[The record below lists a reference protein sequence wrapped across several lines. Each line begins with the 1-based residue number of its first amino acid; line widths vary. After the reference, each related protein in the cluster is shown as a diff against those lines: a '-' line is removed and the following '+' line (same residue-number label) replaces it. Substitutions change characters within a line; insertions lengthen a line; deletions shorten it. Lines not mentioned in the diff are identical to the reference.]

1 MRVAER
7 KAIMKQILH
16 NKLVWHSA
24 MALGLL
30 ALFGTPMNRAVAQ
43 SNEPAV
49 SVVATNPPPAAA
61 SAEKTNSV
69 VAKAMQ
75 PVNRQHSDSPPHD
88 LVVIGRSTV
97 LPAGET
103 ANNMVAI
110 GGSATALGRV
120 RGNLVSI
127 FGLVTLSNEASGNVV
142 AVLGNVKLATNAVVH
157 GDTVAVLGNI
167 QMGPN
172 SRARGNVVAVGGA
185 VERGEGSEV
194 NGQVVGMP
202 GFKWLGEWL
211 EQCVFKLRPLAPQLG
226 WLWAITGIMLAV
238 YLLIA
243 IAFPRPVQACV
254 DEITRRPV
262 TTVLM
267 GLLTKILVPFV
278 FLILVATGVG
288 LFVIP
293 FLVIALMCAG
303 MIGKI
308 ALLQYF
314 GQQIGRQFNLA
325 VIQKP
330 LAAFLLGWVILTLLY
345 LVPVLGFIV
354 YTLVGLWALGAVILA
369 MFNGRRREMPEKTA
383 APPPESSPPPAYG
396 SAAAFATVAPA
407 PMTGVPPVNPGVAP
421 AGTPDATNI
430 PGTPPLVATPIQTAM
445 GTATVTP
452 PALQELLSYPRAG
465 FWERMGAAF
474 LDIVVVG
481 VITGIA
487 HGPLGFLVLFVS
499 GPPVFLIIALAYF
512 AGLWAWKGTTIGGIV
527 LKLHVVRC
535 DGQSVTFLAALVRG
549 LAAAFSVI
557 VLFLGFLWIAWDHDK
572 QGWHDKIAGTIVVRL
587 PRSLPLVC
595 L

>member
-1 MRVAER
+1 
-7 KAIMKQILH
+7 
-16 NKLVWHSA
+16 
-24 MALGLL
+24 MALCLL
-30 ALFGTPMNRAVAQ
+30 ALFVTRMNRAAAQ
-43 SNEPAV
+43 TNEL
-49 SVVATNPPPAAA
+49 TA
-61 SAEKTNSV
+61 SAPVTNSV
-69 VAKAMQ
+69 VVETAQ
-75 PVNRQHSDSPPHD
+75 PNHRQHSNNDSHD
-88 LVVIGRSTV
+88 MVVIGRSSV

-103 ANNMVAI
+103 ANDMVVI

-120 RGNLVSI
+120 RGDLVSI
-127 FGLVTLSNEASGNVV
+127 LGNVTLSNEASGDVV
-142 AVLGNVKLATNAVVH
+142 AVLGNVKLATNAIVH

-172 SRARGNVVAVGGA
+172 STARGDVVAVGGA
-185 VERGEGSEV
+185 VERGEGSVV
-194 NGQVVGMP
+194 NGEVVGMP
-202 GFKWLGEWL
+202 GFKYLGEWL
-211 EQCVFKLRPLAPQLG
+211 EQCAFKLRPLAPQLG
-226 WLWAITGIMLAV
+226 WLWAITGIMLVV

-243 IAFPRPVQACV
+243 IALPRPVQACV

-288 LFVIP
+288 ILVVP
-293 FLVIALMCAG
+293 FLLIALMCAG

-330 LAAFLLGWVILTLLY
+330 LTAFLLGWVILTLLY

-354 YTLVGLWALGAVILA
+354 YTLVGLWALGAVVLA
-369 MFNGRRREMPEKTA
+369 MFSGRRREMPEKPA
-383 APPPESSPPPAYG
+383 APPPVSGAPPAAG
-396 SAAAFATVAPA
+396 SPTAFAAVAPA
-407 PMTGVPPVNPGVAP
+407 PMTGAPPVNLGVAP
-421 AGTPDATNI
+421 EGTPDMANI
-430 PGTPPLVATPIQTAM
+430 PGTPPFVATPNQTAM
-445 GTATVTP
+445 GTATVA
-452 PALQELLSYPRAG
+452 PAAMHELLSYPKAG

-487 HGPLGFLVLFVS
+487 HGPLGFLVMFVS

-535 DGQSVTFLAALVRG
+535 DGQPVTFLAALVRG
-549 LAAAFSVI
+549 LAAALSVF

>member
-1 MRVAER
+1 
-7 KAIMKQILH
+7 MKLILD
-16 NKLVWHSA
+16 NKLVCTGVI
-24 MALGLL
+24 ALGLL
-30 ALFGTPMNRAVAQ
+30 ALFGAPIDCAAAQ
-43 SNEPAV
+43 SNAIENP
-49 SVVATNPPPAAA
+49 VVATNPPPA
-61 SAEKTNSV
+61 EKTNSAGPAAV
-69 VAKAMQ
+69 Q
-75 PVNRQHSDSPPHD
+75 PGNRQHSESPPHD

-97 LPAGET
+97 LTADET
-103 ANNMVAI
+103 ANDMVVI

-120 RGNLVSI
+120 RGDLVSI
-127 FGLVTLSNEASGNVV
+127 FGNITLSNEASGDVV

-172 SRARGNVVAVGGA
+172 TRARGDVVAVGGA
-185 VERGEGSEV
+185 VERGEGSVV
-194 NGQVVGMP
+194 NGQVFGMP
-202 GFKWLGEWL
+202 GFKYLGEWL

-226 WLWAITGIMLAV
+226 WLWVITGIMLLV

-243 IAFPRPVQACV
+243 VAFPRPVQVCM

-267 GLLTKILVPFV
+267 GLLTKMLVPFV

-288 LFVIP
+288 LFVVP

-354 YTLVGLWALGAVILA
+354 YALVGLWSLGAVVLA
-369 MFNGRRREMPEKTA
+369 MFSGRRREMPEKPA
-383 APPPESSPPPAYG
+383 APPAGSSAQPVYG
-396 SAAAFATVAPA
+396 SAAAFAAGAPA
-407 PMTGVPPVNPGVAP
+407 PMTGVPPVNAGVP
-421 AGTPDATNI
+421 LGGTPDPANY
-430 PGTPPLVATPIQTAM
+430 PPVPPLIATPIQTAM
-445 GTATVTP
+445 GTATVAP

-487 HGPLGFLVLFVS
+487 HGPLGLVVMYVS

-527 LKLHVVRC
+527 LKLNVVRC
-535 DGQSVTFLAALVRG
+535 DGQPLTFLAALVRG
-549 LAAAFSVI
+549 LAAALSVI

-587 PRSLPLVC
+587 PHSVPLVC

>member
-16 NKLVWHSA
+16 NKLIWHSA

-30 ALFGTPMNRAVAQ
+30 ALCGTPMNRAVAQ
-43 SNEPAV
+43 SNAPTL
-49 SVVATNPPPAAA
+49 SVVATNPPPVTVENTDPAA
-61 SAEKTNSV
+61 SAAV
-69 VAKAMQ
+69 Q
-75 PVNRQHSDSPPHD
+75 PGNRQHSDSPPHD
-88 LVVIGRSTV
+88 VVVIGRSTV

-103 ANNMVAI
+103 ANDMVVI

-120 RGNLVSI
+120 RGDLVSI
-127 FGLVTLSNEASGNVV
+127 FGNVTLSNEASGDVV

-172 SRARGNVVAVGGA
+172 TRARGDVVAVGGA

-226 WLWAITGIMLAV
+226 WLWAITGIMLVV
-238 YLLIA
+238 YFLIA
-243 IAFPRPVQACV
+243 VAFPRPVQVCV

-288 LFVIP
+288 LFVVP

-325 VIQKP
+325 AMQKP

-354 YTLVGLWALGAVILA
+354 YALVGLWALGAVILA
-369 MFNGRRREMPEKTA
+369 MFSGRRREMPEKAA
-383 APPPESSPPPAYG
+383 APPPGSSPPPAYG
-396 SAAAFATVAPA
+396 SAAAFAAVAPA
-407 PMTGVPPVNPGVAP
+407 PMTGVPPVNAGAAP
-421 AGTPDATNI
+421 AETPDEANH
-430 PGTPPLVATPIQTAM
+430 PPAPPLVATPIQTAM
-445 GTATVTP
+445 GATAVAP

-487 HGPLGFLVLFVS
+487 HAPLGVLVMFVS
-499 GPPVFLIIALAYF
+499 GPPFFLIVALAYF

-535 DGQSVTFLAALVRG
+535 DGQPVTFLAALVRG
-549 LAAAFSVI
+549 LAAALSVI

-572 QGWHDKIAGTIVVRL
+572 QGWHDKIAGTVVVRL

>member
-7 KAIMKQILH
+7 KAIMKQILR
-16 NKLVWHSA
+16 NISVWNSA
-24 MALGLL
+24 IALGLL
-30 ALFGTPMNRAVAQ
+30 ALFGAPMNRAVAQ
-43 SNEPAV
+43 SNEPVV
-49 SVVATNPPPAAA
+49 SVPATNPPPLAK
-61 SAEKTNSV
+61 SAEETNS
-69 VAKAMQ
+69 AATEAAQ
-75 PVNRQHSDSPPHD
+75 PVNRRHSDSPPHD

-103 ANNMVAI
+103 ANDMVVI

-120 RGNLVSI
+120 RGDLVSI
-127 FGLVTLSNEASGNVV
+127 LGNVTVSNEADGDVV
-142 AVLGNVKLATNAVVH
+142 AVLGNVKLGTNAVVH

-172 SRARGNVVAVGGA
+172 TKAHGDVVAVGGA
-185 VERGEGSEV
+185 VERAEGSVV
-194 NGQVVGMP
+194 NGEVVGMP

-211 EQCVFKLRPLAPQLG
+211 EQCAFMLRPLAPQLG
-226 WLWAITGIMLAV
+226 WLWAITGVFLLI

-243 IAFPRPVQACV
+243 IAFPRPIQACV

-262 TTVLM
+262 TTVLT
-267 GLLTKILVPFV
+267 GLLTKILLPFV
-278 FLILVATGVG
+278 LLILVATGVG
-288 LFVIP
+288 VFVVP
-293 FLVIALMCAG
+293 FLLIAVMCAG

-314 GQQIGRQFNLA
+314 GQQIGRQFNLT

-330 LAAFLLGWVILTLLY
+330 LIAFLLGWVILTLLY

-354 YTLVGLWALGAVILA
+354 YTLAGMWALGAVVLA
-369 MFNGRRREMPEKTA
+369 MFSGRRREMPEKPA
-383 APPPESSPPPAYG
+383 APPPVSGPPPAYG
-396 SAAAFATVAPA
+396 SPAAFAAVAPA
-407 PMTGVPPVNPGVAP
+407 PMSGVPPVNPSFAP
-421 AGTPDATNI
+421 AGTPDPANI
-430 PGTPPLVATPIQTAM
+430 PPTPPSGAAPTQTAM
-445 GTATVTP
+445 PAATVAP
-452 PALQELLSYPRAG
+452 PALHELLSYPKAS

-481 VITGIA
+481 IITGIA
-487 HGPLGFLVLFVS
+487 HGSLGFLLAFVS
-499 GPPVFLIIALAYF
+499 GPPVFFIVALAYF

-535 DGQSVTFLAALVRG
+535 DGQPVTFLAALVRG

-557 VLFLGFLWIAWDHDK
+557 VLFLGFLWIAWDHDR

>member
-1 MRVAER
+1 
-7 KAIMKQILH
+7 
-16 NKLVWHSA
+16 
-24 MALGLL
+24 
-30 ALFGTPMNRAVAQ
+30 
-43 SNEPAV
+43 
-49 SVVATNPPPAAA
+49 
-61 SAEKTNSV
+61 
-69 VAKAMQ
+69 
-75 PVNRQHSDSPPHD
+75 
-88 LVVIGRSTV
+88 
-97 LPAGET
+97 
-103 ANNMVAI
+103 
-110 GGSATALGRV
+110 
-120 RGNLVSI
+120 
-127 FGLVTLSNEASGNVV
+127 
-142 AVLGNVKLATNAVVH
+142 NAVVH

-172 SRARGNVVAVGGA
+172 TRARGDVVAVGGA
-185 VERGEGSEV
+185 VERGEGSVV

-211 EQCVFKLRPLAPQLG
+211 EQCAFKLRPLAPQLG
-226 WLWAITGIMLAV
+226 WLWAITGIMLVV

-243 IAFPRPVQACV
+243 IAFPRPIQACV

-288 LFVIP
+288 LFVVP

-325 VIQKP
+325 AMQKP

-354 YTLVGLWALGAVILA
+354 YTMVGLWTLGAVVLA
-369 MFNGRRREMPEKTA
+369 MFSGRRREMPEKPA
-383 APPPESSPPPAYG
+383 APPPGSSPPPACG
-396 SAAAFATVAPA
+396 SAAAFAAAAPA
-407 PMTGVPPVNPGVAP
+407 PMTCAPTVNPGVAT
-421 AGTPDATNI
+421 AGTPDAANI
-430 PGTPPLVATPIQTAM
+430 TGTPPLVATPIQTAM
-445 GTATVTP
+445 GAATVTT
-452 PALQELLSYPRAG
+452 PALQELLSFPKAG

-481 VITGIA
+481 IITGIA

-535 DGQSVTFLAALVRG
+535 DGQPVNFLAALVRG
-549 LAAAFSVI
+549 LAAALSVF
-557 VLFLGFLWIAWDHDK
+557 VFFLGFLWIAWDHDK

>member
-1 MRVAER
+1 
-7 KAIMKQILH
+7 IL
-16 NKLVWHSA
+16 
-24 MALGLL
+24 
-30 ALFGTPMNRAVAQ
+30 
-43 SNEPAV
+43 
-49 SVVATNPPPAAA
+49 
-61 SAEKTNSV
+61 
-69 VAKAMQ
+69 
-75 PVNRQHSDSPPHD
+75 
-88 LVVIGRSTV
+88 
-97 LPAGET
+97 
-103 ANNMVAI
+103 
-110 GGSATALGRV
+110 
-120 RGNLVSI
+120 GN
-127 FGLVTLSNEASGNVV
+127 VTLSNEASGDVV
-142 AVLGNVKLATNAVVH
+142 AVLGNVKLATNAIVH
-157 GDTVAVLGNI
+157 GDTVSVLGNI
-167 QMGPN
+167 EMGPN
-172 SRARGNVVAVGGA
+172 TRVRGDVVAVGGA
-185 VERGEGSEV
+185 VERGEGSVVDGEV
-194 NGQVVGMP
+194 MGMP

-226 WLWAITGIMLAV
+226 WLWTITGIMLAV

-243 IAFPRPVQACV
+243 VAFPRPVQACV

-288 LFVIP
+288 LFVVP

-330 LAAFLLGWVILTLLY
+330 LMAFLLGWVILTLLY

-354 YTLVGLWALGAVILA
+354 YTLVGLWALGAVVLA
-369 MFNGRRREMPEKTA
+369 MFSGRRREMPERTA
-383 APPPESSPPPAYG
+383 APPPGSSPPPAYG
-396 SAAAFATVAPA
+396 SAAAFAAGAPA
-407 PMTGVPPVNPGVAP
+407 PMTGVPPVNAGDAP
-421 AGTPDATNI
+421 AGTPDAANH
-430 PGTPPLVATPIQTAM
+430 PPAPPLVATPIQTSM
-445 GTATVTP
+445 GSATVAP
-452 PALQELLSYPRAG
+452 QALQELLSYPRAG

-481 VITGIA
+481 IIPGIA

-535 DGQSVTFLAALVRG
+535 DGQPVTFLAALVRG
-549 LAAAFSVI
+549 LAAALSVI

>member
-16 NKLVWHSA
+16 NKLVWRSA

-43 SNEPAV
+43 SNAPAV
-49 SVVATNPPPAAA
+49 SVVATNPPVAVT
-61 SAEKTNSV
+61 AEKTNS
-69 VAKAMQ
+69 AAPAAIQ
-75 PVNRQHSDSPPHD
+75 PGNRQRSDSPPHD

-103 ANNMVAI
+103 ANDMVVI
-110 GGSATALGRV
+110 GGSAMALGRV
-120 RGNLVSI
+120 LGDLVAILGN
-127 FGLVTLSNEASGNVV
+127 VTLSNEASGDVV

-172 SRARGNVVAVGGA
+172 TRVRGDVVAVGGA
-185 VERGEGSEV
+185 VERAEGSVV

-226 WLWAITGIMLAV
+226 WLWAIAGLILLI

-243 IAFPRPVQACV
+243 IAFPRPIQACV

-288 LFVIP
+288 LFVVP

-330 LAAFLLGWVILTLLY
+330 LTAFLLGWVILTLLY

-354 YTLVGLWALGAVILA
+354 YTLTGMWALGAVVLA
-369 MFNGRRREMPEKTA
+369 MFSGRRREMPEKPA
-383 APPPESSPPPAYG
+383 APPPVSGTPSATGSPT
-396 SAAAFATVAPA
+396 AFAAVAPA
-407 PMTGVPPVNPGVAP
+407 PTTGTPPVNAGIVP
-421 AGTPDATNI
+421 AGTPDATNH
-430 PGTPPLVATPIQTAM
+430 PSAPPLVATPTEITM
-445 GTATVTP
+445 GTAMVAP
-452 PALQELLSYPRAG
+452 PALHELLSYPKAS

-487 HGPLGFLVLFVS
+487 HGPLGFLVMFVS

-535 DGQSVTFLAALVRG
+535 DGQPMTFMAALVRG
-549 LAAAFSVI
+549 LAAALSVI

>member
-1 MRVAER
+1 
-7 KAIMKQILH
+7 MKQILH
-16 NKLVWHSA
+16 NISVWNSA
-24 MALGLL
+24 IALGLL
-30 ALFGTPMNRAVAQ
+30 AMFIVPMNRAVAQ
-43 SNEPAV
+43 SNEPAI
-49 SVVATNPPPAAA
+49 SVTATNPPPLAK
-61 SAEKTNSV
+61 SAEETNSA
-69 VAKAMQ
+69 VAEAAQ
-75 PVNRQHSDSPPHD
+75 PVNRRHSDSPPHD

-103 ANNMVAI
+103 ANDMVVI

-120 RGNLVSI
+120 RGDLVSI
-127 FGLVTLSNEASGNVV
+127 LGNVTVGDEADGDVV
-142 AVLGNVKLATNAVVH
+142 AVLGNVKLGTNAVVH

-172 SRARGNVVAVGGA
+172 TKARGDVVAVGGA
-185 VERGEGSEV
+185 VERAEGSVVDGEV
-194 NGQVVGMP
+194 IGMP

-211 EQCVFKLRPLAPQLG
+211 EQCAFKLRPLAPQLG
-226 WLWAITGIMLAV
+226 WLWAIAGVVLLI

-262 TTVLM
+262 TTVLT
-267 GLLTKILVPFV
+267 GLLTKILLPFV
-278 FLILVATGVG
+278 LLILLATGIG
-288 LFVIP
+288 IFVIP
-293 FLVIALMCAG
+293 FLLIAVMCAG

-314 GQQIGRQFNLA
+314 GQQIGRQFNLTA
-325 VIQKP
+325 IQRP
-330 LAAFLLGWVILTLLY
+330 LTAFLLGWVILTLLY

-354 YTLVGLWALGAVILA
+354 YALTGLWALGAVVLA
-369 MFNGRRREMPEKTA
+369 MFSGRRREMPEKPT
-383 APPPESSPPPAYG
+383 APPPVSGPPPAFG
-396 SAAAFATVAPA
+396 SPTAFAAVAPA
-407 PMTGVPPVNPGVAP
+407 PMTGVPPVNPSVAP
-421 AGTPDATNI
+421 AGTSDPTGIAAI
-430 PGTPPLVATPIQTAM
+430 PPLVDSTTQTAVAA
-445 GTATVTP
+445 ATVAP
-452 PALQELLSYPRAG
+452 PALHELLSCPKAS

-487 HGPLGFLVLFVS
+487 HGPLGFLLVFVS
-499 GPPVFLIIALAYF
+499 GPPIFLIIALAYF
-512 AGLWAWKGTTIGGIV
+512 AGMWAWRGTTIGGIV

-535 DGQSVTFLAALVRG
+535 DGQPVTFLAALVRG

>member
-1 MRVAER
+1 
-7 KAIMKQILH
+7 
-16 NKLVWHSA
+16 
-24 MALGLL
+24 MALCLL
-30 ALFGTPMNRAVAQ
+30 ALFSSPMNRAVAQ

-49 SVVATNPPPAAA
+49 SLVATNQTP
-61 SAEKTNSV
+61 AEKTNSTAPATV
-69 VAKAMQ
+69 Q
-75 PVNRQHSDSPPHD
+75 PMNRQHSDSPPHD
-88 LVVIGRSTV
+88 VVVIGRSTV
-97 LPAGET
+97 LLADET
-103 ANNMVAI
+103 ANDMVVI

-120 RGNLVSI
+120 RGDLVSI
-127 FGLVTLSNEASGNVV
+127 LGHITLSNEASGDVV

-157 GDTVAVLGNI
+157 GDIVSVLGNI
-167 QMGPN
+167 DMGPN
-172 SRARGNVVAVGGA
+172 TRARGDVVAVGGA
-185 VERGEGSEV
+185 VKRGEGSVVDGE
-194 NGQVVGMP
+194 VVGMP
-202 GFKWLGEWL
+202 GFAWLGEWV
-211 EQCVFKLRPLAPQLG
+211 EQCLLKLRPLAPGLG
-226 WLWAITGIMLAV
+226 WLWAITGIMLVV

-254 DEITRRPV
+254 EEITRRPV

-288 LFVIP
+288 IFVVP

-330 LAAFLLGWVILTLLY
+330 LTAFLLGWVILTLLY

-354 YTLVGLWALGAVILA
+354 YTLVGLWALGAVVLA
-369 MFNGRRREMPEKTA
+369 MFSGRRREMPEKPA
-383 APPPESSPPPAYG
+383 APPHGSSPPPAYG
-396 SAAAFATVAPA
+396 SAAAFAAGAPA
-407 PMTGVPPVNPGVAP
+407 PMTGVPPVNAGDAP
-421 AGTPDATNI
+421 AGTPDAANH
-430 PGTPPLVATPIQTAM
+430 PVAPPLVATPIQTAM
-445 GTATVTP
+445 GTATVAP
-452 PALQELLSYPRAG
+452 PALLELLSYPRAG

-487 HGPLGFLVLFVS
+487 HGPLGFLVMFVS

-535 DGQSVTFLAALVRG
+535 DGQPMTFLAALVRG
-549 LAAAFSVI
+549 LAAALSVI

>member
-1 MRVAER
+1 
-7 KAIMKQILH
+7 MKRILH
-16 NKLVWHSA
+16 NISVWNNA
-24 MALGLL
+24 MALCLL
-30 ALFGTPMNRAVAQ
+30 ALFISPMNRAAAQ
-43 SNEPAV
+43 TNEPAA
-49 SVVATNPPPAAA
+49 SVPT
-61 SAEKTNSV
+61 TNSV
-69 VAKAMQ
+69 VAETAQ
-75 PVNRQHSDSPPHD
+75 PNHRQHSNNDSHD
-88 LVVIGRSTV
+88 MVVIGRSTV

-103 ANNMVAI
+103 ANDMVVI

-120 RGNLVSI
+120 RGDLVSI
-127 FGLVTLSNEASGNVV
+127 FGNVTLSNEASGDVV

-167 QMGPN
+167 EMGPN
-172 SRARGNVVAVGGA
+172 TKVRGEAVAVGGA
-185 VERGEGSEV
+185 VERAEGAVV
-194 NGQVVGMP
+194 NGQVIGIP
-202 GFKWLGEWL
+202 GFKWIGEWL
-211 EQCVFKLRPLAPQLG
+211 EECAFKLRPLAPGLG
-226 WLWAITGIMLAV
+226 WLWAITGVMLLI

-243 IAFPRPVQACV
+243 IAFPRPIQACV

-288 LFVIP
+288 LLVVP

-325 VIQKP
+325 AMQKP
-330 LAAFLLGWVILTLLY
+330 LTAFLLGWVILTLLY

-354 YTLVGLWALGAVILA
+354 YTLVGLWALGAVVLA
-369 MFNGRRREMPEKTA
+369 MFSGRRREMPEKPA
-383 APPPESSPPPAYG
+383 APPPGSSPPPACG
-396 SAAAFATVAPA
+396 SAAAFAAGAPT

-421 AGTPDATNI
+421 AGTPDPATH
-430 PGTPPLVATPIQTAM
+430 PAAPPLVATPIQTAM
-445 GTATVTP
+445 STATVAP

-487 HGPLGFLVLFVS
+487 HGPLGFLVMFVS

-535 DGQSVTFLAALVRG
+535 DGQPVTFLAALVRG
-549 LAAAFSVI
+549 LAAALSVI

>member
-1 MRVAER
+1 
-7 KAIMKQILH
+7 
-16 NKLVWHSA
+16 
-24 MALGLL
+24 MALCLL
-30 ALFGTPMNRAVAQ
+30 ALFSSPMNRAAAQ
-43 SNEPAV
+43 TNEPTA
-49 SVVATNPPPAAA
+49 SVPT
-61 SAEKTNSV
+61 TNSV
-69 VAKAMQ
+69 VAETAQ
-75 PVNRQHSDSPPHD
+75 PNYRQHGNNDSHD
-88 LVVIGRSTV
+88 MVVIGRSTV
-97 LPAGET
+97 LPAGDT
-103 ANNMVAI
+103 ANDMVVI

-120 RGNLVSI
+120 RGDLVSI
-127 FGLVTLSNEASGNVV
+127 FGNVTLSNEASGDVV

-167 QMGPN
+167 QMEPN
-172 SRARGNVVAVGGA
+172 TRVRGDVVAVGGA
-185 VERGEGSEV
+185 VERAEGSIV

-226 WLWAITGIMLAV
+226 WLWAIAGLILLI

-288 LFVIP
+288 IFVVP

-330 LAAFLLGWVILTLLY
+330 LTAFLLGWVILTLLY
-345 LVPVLGFIV
+345 LVPILGFIV
-354 YTLVGLWALGAVILA
+354 YTLTGMWALGAVVLA
-369 MFNGRRREMPEKTA
+369 MFSGRRREMPEKPA
-383 APPPESSPPPAYG
+383 APPHGSSPPPAYG
-396 SAAAFATVAPA
+396 SAAAFAAGAPA
-407 PMTGVPPVNPGVAP
+407 PMTGVPPVNAGDAS
-421 AGTPDATNI
+421 AGTPDAANH
-430 PGTPPLVATPIQTAM
+430 PSAPPLVATPIQTAM
-445 GTATVTP
+445 GTATVAP
-452 PALQELLSYPRAG
+452 PALLELLSYPRAG

-487 HGPLGFLVLFVS
+487 HGPLGFLVMFVS

-535 DGQSVTFLAALVRG
+535 DGQPMTFLAALVRG
-549 LAAAFSVI
+549 LAAALSVF

>member
-16 NKLVWHSA
+16 KKLVWHSA

-43 SNEPAV
+43 SNAPV
-49 SVVATNPPPAAA
+49 ISISATNPPPAV
-61 SAEKTNSV
+61 SAEKTNSAAPEAV
-69 VAKAMQ
+69 Q
-75 PVNRQHSDSPPHD
+75 PGNRQPSDSPPHD
-88 LVVIGRSTV
+88 VVVIGRSTV

-103 ANNMVAI
+103 ANDMVVI

-120 RGNLVSI
+120 RGDLVSI
-127 FGLVTLSNEASGNVV
+127 FGNVTLSNEASGDVV

-172 SRARGNVVAVGGA
+172 TRARGDVVAVGGA
-185 VERGEGSEV
+185 VERGEGSVV

-226 WLWAITGIMLAV
+226 WLWAITGIMLVV

-243 IAFPRPVQACV
+243 IAFPRPIQACV

-288 LFVIP
+288 LFVVP

-325 VIQKP
+325 AIQKP

-369 MFNGRRREMPEKTA
+369 MFSGRRREMPEKPA
-383 APPPESSPPPAYG
+383 APPPGSSPPPAYG

-421 AGTPDATNI
+421 AGTPDAANI
-430 PGTPPLVATPIQTAM
+430 TGTPPLVATPIQTAM

-487 HGPLGFLVLFVS
+487 HGPLGFLMMFVS

-512 AGLWAWKGTTIGGIV
+512 AGLWAWKGTTVGGIV

-535 DGQSVTFLAALVRG
+535 DGQPVTFLAALVRG
-549 LAAAFSVI
+549 LAAALSVI
-557 VLFLGFLWIAWDHDK
+557 VFFLGFLWIAWDHDK
-572 QGWHDKIAGTIVVRL
+572 QGWHDKIAGTVVVRL

>member
-7 KAIMKQILH
+7 KVIMRKILR
-16 NKLVWHSA
+16 NISVWNSA
-24 MALGLL
+24 MALALL
-30 ALFGTPMNRAVAQ
+30 ALFATPLNRAIAQ
-43 SNEPAV
+43 SNEPVV
-49 SVVATNPPPAAA
+49 SVSATNPVAAEA
-61 SAEKTNSV
+61 A
-69 VAKAMQ
+69 Q
-75 PVNRQHSDSPPHD
+75 PGNRQHSDSPPHD
-88 LVVIGRSTV
+88 VVVIGRSTV
-97 LPAGET
+97 LSAEET
-103 ANNMVAI
+103 ANDMVVI

-120 RGNLVSI
+120 RGDLVSI
-127 FGLVTLSNEASGNVV
+127 LGNVFLSNEASGDVV

-172 SRARGNVVAVGGA
+172 TKVRGDVVAVGGA
-185 VERGEGSEV
+185 VERGEGSVVSGEV
-194 NGQVVGMP
+194 IGMP

-211 EQCVFKLRPLAPQLG
+211 EQCAFKLRPLAPQLG
-226 WLWAITGIMLAV
+226 WLWAIAGVILLI

-254 DEITRRPV
+254 EEIVRRPV

-267 GLLTKILVPFV
+267 GLLTKILLPFV
-278 FLILVATGVG
+278 LLILVVTGIGV
-288 LFVIP
+288 FVVP
-293 FLVIALMCAG
+293 FLLIAVMCAG

-314 GQQIGRQFNLA
+314 GQQIGRQFNLTA
-325 VIQKP
+325 IQTP
-330 LAAFLLGWVILTLLY
+330 LIAFLLGWVILTLLY

-354 YTLVGLWALGAVILA
+354 FALTGMWALGAVVLA
-369 MFNGRRREMPEKTA
+369 MFSGRRREMPEKPA
-383 APPPESSPPPAYG
+383 APPPMSSPPPTYG
-396 SAAAFATVAPA
+396 SPAAFAAVATA
-407 PMTGVPPVNPGVAP
+407 PMTGVPPVVPSFAP
-421 AGTPDATNI
+421 AETPDSANI
-430 PGTPPLVATPIQTAM
+430 PATPPSGATPTQAAM
-445 GTATVTP
+445 AAATVVP
-452 PALQELLSYPRAG
+452 PALHELLSYPKAS

-487 HGPLGFLVLFVS
+487 HAPLGFLLAYVTAL
-499 GPPVFLIIALAYF
+499 PVFFIVALAYF

-535 DGQSVTFLAALVRG
+535 DGQPVTFLAALVRG

-557 VLFLGFLWIAWDHDK
+557 VLFLGFLWIAWDHDR